1 MASENEINAEI
12 GRRIR
17 QIREKQ
23 GITQHELALRCDIE
37 ASNMC
42 RIESGNT
49 TLTVKTMVRVCSSL
63 NVPFYKLTEGIK

>member
-1 MASENEINAEI
+1 MASEKDINAEI

-37 ASNMC
+37 ASHMC

-49 TLTVKTMVRVCSSL
+49 NLTVKTIVRVCSSL

>member
-49 TLTVKTMVRVCSSL
+49 NLTVKTIVRVCSSL

>member
-49 TLTVKTMVRVCSSL
+49 NLTIKTMFRICTAL
-63 NVPFYKLTEGIK
+63 EIPFHRLTDGIQ

>member
-1 MASENEINAEI
+1 MVSEKDINAEI

-17 QIREKQ
+17 QIREKH

-49 TLTVKTMVRVCSSL
+49 NLTVKTMVRVCTSL

>member
-1 MASENEINAEI
+1 MASEKDINAEI

-49 TLTVKTMVRVCSSL
+49 NLTIKTMFRICTAL
-63 NVPFYKLTEGIK
+63 EIPFHRLTDGIQ

>member
-1 MASENEINAEI
+1 MVSEKDINAEI

-42 RIESGNT
+42 RIESG
-49 TLTVKTMVRVCSSL
+49 LTVKTMVRVCTSL